1 MVFFLGKDLVGVR
14 IAFLS
19 NYSLALSLLKHR
31 GVGTFL
37 NLKISNPN
45 RGSPLNNSIDNLASR
60 FKIFLTREQL
70 DLLGCVYMYI
80 YILCH
85 IAKLSFTYL
94 SAAFQFG
101 VKMQDGQNTQKQNR
115 DQKLNKVLH
124 QINKILTRKRWI
136 LVRVP
141 TTMKMTCSL
150 EGKKLRIWNLIVVLV
165 FKRSF
170 LL

>member
-1 MVFFLGKDLVGVR
+1 MFCLILLRNNNFIHHIGACHEVKLDLVKDILPLLTVNELTMKYV
-14 IAFLS
+14 LS
-19 NYSLALSLLKHR
+19 IIPKA
-31 GVGTFL
+31 
-37 NLKISNPN
+37 PN
-45 RGSPLNNSIDNLASR
+45 R
-60 FKIFLTREQL
+60 L
-70 DLLGCVYMYI
+70 DLDTNWYFNLETQFCKTVCI

-85 IAKLSFTYL
+85 NAKLSFTYL

-115 DQKLNKVLH
+115 DQKLNNVLH